1 MPKNFSRRNYLK
13 KTKFVHGIN
22 PELAADEAEEIFRKG
37 KDALIKKRRASRR
50 KSKIKE
56 KK

>member
-1 MPKNFSRRNYLK
+1 VPKNFSRRNYLK